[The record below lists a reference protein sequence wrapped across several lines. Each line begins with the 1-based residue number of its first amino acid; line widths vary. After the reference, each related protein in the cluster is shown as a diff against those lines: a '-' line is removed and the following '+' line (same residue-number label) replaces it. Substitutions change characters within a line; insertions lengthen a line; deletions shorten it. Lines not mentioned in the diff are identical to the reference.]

1 MFAPMK
7 QHSCTFPVPPDVQA
21 LMSFPTEEICFNFF
35 DPTDM
40 LVRLL
45 VCGPLGARAENF
57 AFFPENSELLYDFC
71 HGARLQRMH
80 NATPRG
86 AAVLTAVIFFDEIN
100 RDQKGFDTGD
110 GAIIVG
116 GFFKQRVR
124 ESTYAKASLGTFP
137 PCDFPKVT
145 VKMLL
150 LMYTIM
156 YIVVIYNVH
165 CKVHCV
171 LPIYVHS
178 NIVSTTSAALMC
190 AMFLIVTA

>member
-1 MFAPMK
+1 MFGPMK
-7 QHSCTFPVPPDVQA
+7 QHCCTFPVPADVQA
-21 LMSFPTEEICFNFF
+21 LMSFPTTEICFNFF

-45 VCGPLGARAENF
+45 VCGPLGARAENL
-57 AFFPENSELLYDFC
+57 AFFPENSEVLYDFC

-100 RDQKGFDTGD
+100 RDQKGFATGD

-137 PCDFPKVT
+137 ACDFPKVT
-145 VKMLL
+145 I
-150 LMYTIM
+150 TFF
-156 YIVVIYNVH
+156 YNVH
-165 CKVHCV
+165 YNVHFRI
-171 LPIYVHS
+171 L
-178 NIVSTTSAALMC
+178 
-190 AMFLIVTA
+190 

>member
-7 QHSCTFPVPPDVQA
+7 RVMCTFPVPAEVQE
-21 LMSFPTEEICFNFF
+21 LMAVPCKEICFGFF

-45 VCGPLGARAENF
+45 VTGPLGARAENC
-57 AFFPENSELLYDFC
+57 AFSPEESELLHDFC

-80 NATPRG
+80 NCTPKG
-86 AAVLTAVIFFDEIN
+86 AAVLTSIIFFDEIN
-100 RDQKGFDTGD
+100 RDEKGFSTGD

-137 PCDFPKVT
+137 SVDFST
-145 VKMLL
+145 VFSTEVFSECTR
-150 LMYTIM
+150 Y
-156 YIVVIYNVH
+156 
-165 CKVHCV
+165 V
-171 LPIYVHS
+171 LKC
-178 NIVSTTSAALMC
+178 TL
-190 AMFLIVTA
+190 